1 MATFQK
7 LPSGNWRVMVRRKKS
22 YASETFRRQHDA
34 KIWALDIERRIDRN
48 ESISAHR
55 PKHIKTFANL
65 VDLHISDMH
74 EVQKPLRRSKGYA
87 LQKLKV
93 ELGRTAFDGLKREQL
108 ITYGRKRAKQGAG
121 PVTLGAELSYI
132 NTVITHAAAIHGIT
146 VSKEQVDLARI
157 ALRRLGLIG
166 PGIERDRRPTQKE
179 LDSLIRHL
187 EENDRLK
194 IPVGRIVRFAVAT
207 GMRQSEIC
215 RIRWADVDEQ
225 RRTVIVRDRK
235 DPRKKIGN
243 HQRVPLID
251 LTGFNAWDILQEQKL
266 AYEPHHK
273 FIFPYNGRS
282 VGTAF
287 RRACKLLEI
296 EGLRFHDLRH
306 EATSRLFE
314 AGLPI
319 ERVALVT
326 GHKDWKMLRRYTHL
340 KPDLLFSNLQST

>member
-1 MATFQK
+1 
-7 LPSGNWRVMVRRKKS
+7 
-22 YASETFRRQHDA
+22 
-34 KIWALDIERRIDRN
+34 
-48 ESISAHR
+48 
-55 PKHIKTFANL
+55 
-65 VDLHISDMH
+65 
-74 EVQKPLRRSKGYA
+74 
-87 LQKLKV
+87 
-93 ELGRTAFDGLKREQL
+93 
-108 ITYGRKRAKQGAG
+108 
-121 PVTLGAELSYI
+121 LGAELPYI

-146 VSKEQVDLARI
+146 ASKEQVDLARI

-166 PGIERDRRPTQKE
+166 PGIERDRRPTQTE
-179 LDSLIRHL
+179 LDSIIRHL
-187 EENDRLK
+187 EGNDRLK

-215 RIRWADVDEQ
+215 QIRWADVDEQ

-296 EGLRFHDLRH
+296 EDLRFHDLRH

-319 ERVALVT
+319 EREALVT
-326 GHKDWKMLRRYTHL
+326 GHKDWKMLRRYTP
-340 KPDLLFSNLQST
+340 KTRFAFF